1 MSRTAIVTPS
11 YPPDFERC
19 KLLVESLAHCAPQ
32 FRHYLIID
40 RRDRAMFR
48 VLESDRTTIIES
60 EDVLSSTF
68 VRLPLPQGYWFNWRG
83 LPVRGWIVQQMRKIA
98 IANVID
104 AENLIY
110 VDSDTA
116 FIRPFGEHELEV
128 EGRLGLLD
136 TDFLG
141 AQTIEWT
148 GVACRLLGLE
158 SGRVTPRGHVGNLI
172 CWRRE
177 NVLAM
182 QRRIEEVSGKDWQQV
197 IARQLTFSEYI
208 IYGTFVRAVLG
219 YPAAQQR
226 ASDAPL
232 IKHSWGPGL
241 ATAEGVSNFFN
252 TFDPRTIGIMAHS
265 KDATD
270 LTQMRIELER
280 QWRIN
285 QPATVT
291 RSA

>member
-32 FRHYLIID
+32 LRHYLIID

-48 VLESDRTTIIES
+48 VLESDRTTIIDS
-60 EDVLSSTF
+60 EDILSSTF
-68 VRLPLPQGYWFNWRG
+68 VRLPMPEGYWFNWRG

-104 AENLIY
+104 AENLVY

-116 FIRPFGEHELEV
+116 FIRPFSEHELEV

-148 GVACRLLGLE
+148 GIACRLLGLTPE
-158 SGRVTPRGHVGNLI
+158 SVTPRGHVGNLI

-182 QRRIEEVSGKDWQQV
+182 QRLIEDVHGTGWQQV
-197 IARQLTFSEYI
+197 IARQRTLRRLRPRRARLSGGRTASIRYPSDQTLMGSGPV
-208 IYGTFVRAVLG
+208 YGSGCPGFFRHVR
-219 YPAAQQR
+219 PAHHRHDGAFEGR
-226 ASDAPL
+226 HGS
-232 IKHSWGPGL
+232 HPG
-241 ATAEGVSNFFN
+241 AG
-252 TFDPRTIGIMAHS
+252 
-265 KDATD
+265 
-270 LTQMRIELER
+270 
-280 QWRIN
+280 
-285 QPATVT
+285 
-291 RSA
+291 